1 MPSSTSNSEPHGV
14 LQKEGAL
21 PAGLRRT
28 ASDRP
33 GQAQPV
39 PVRDIPKQPWGRLA
53 LGVLAVM
60 AIGTAALEVNA
71 RRLGL
76 HAGDLDNSEVDW
88 AVERSRSEGAPV
100 AIVGDSRILFDT
112 DLDRFEALTGVRPVQ
127 LAIHGTSALTL
138 LEDTARNEKFNGLLI
153 VGLADTMFFQP
164 FDGYGGYVHTRET
177 FESPARQWSA
187 GLDHMLQRRLAFM
200 DSSHR
205 LSVIAARLD
214 RDARPGVE
222 GPFDDIWK
230 LGEVGERR
238 QTWMWP
244 RIVTDRLLR
253 AHSRWA
259 WKGFKEKF
267 PYTPE
272 LIAKGQKRAVIAVA
286 TIRARGGEVVFVR
299 PPSDI
304 HLRVNEEAQVPK
316 AKGWDALLR
325 NTHSVGV
332 HNDDLPPHLRR
343 LIMPEWS
350 HLNRR
355 CATVFTDAYV
365 RRLAA
370 LTPRLKL
377 RADAPA
383 PLSRDDCVAPDGKP
397 L

>member
-1 MPSSTSNSEPHGV
+1 V
-14 LQKEGAL
+14 
-21 PAGLRRT
+21 
-28 ASDRP
+28 
-33 GQAQPV
+33 
-39 PVRDIPKQPWGRLA
+39 
-53 LGVLAVM
+53 
-60 AIGTAALEVNA
+60 
-71 RRLGL
+71 
-76 HAGDLDNSEVDW
+76 
-88 AVERSRSEGAPV
+88 
-100 AIVGDSRILFDT
+100 
-112 DLDRFEALTGVRPVQ
+112 
-127 LAIHGTSALTL
+127 
-138 LEDTARNEKFNGLLI
+138 
-153 VGLADTMFFQP
+153 
-164 FDGYGGYVHTRET
+164 
-177 FESPARQWSA
+177 
-187 GLDHMLQRRLAFM
+187 
-200 DSSHR
+200 
-205 LSVIAARLD
+205 AARLD

-286 TIRARGGEVVFVR
+286 TIRARGGDVVFVR

-355 CATVFTDAYV
+355 CSTVFTDAYV

-370 LTPRLKL
+370 LTPRLTL
-377 RADAPA
+377 RADAPP
-383 PLSRDDCVAPDGKP
+383 PLSRDDCVAPDGRP